1 MRRPDNGAGGY
12 RRRGIR
18 VVKWAQQQRRPCD
31 AHTRATS
38 LAARNLPFTAGRL
51 AGMDDLLDALHALR
65 PLWLPSLVLSLAA
78 GAGLALIA
86 WS

>member
-1 MRRPDNGAGGY
+1 M
-12 RRRGIR
+12 
-18 VVKWAQQQRRPCD
+18 KWAQQQRRPCD